1 MATARVIDGRSL
13 AQDVTDDIKK
23 MLSTSST
30 QPGLATILVGDDKAS
45 ALYVANKIKKAAEV
59 GIKSF
64 HYHLPSSC
72 SQAELIELLQSLNAD
87 DSIHG
92 ILVQLP
98 LPRAINEEIIVD
110 GIGAKKDVDGIHPL
124 NFGYLM
130 RGAPHTI
137 ACTPLGIM
145 HLIKSVDFPLRGK
158 NAVVIGRSNIVGK
171 PMAQCLLNEEATVT
185 VCHSYTKNL
194 AEITR
199 TADLVVTATGVA
211 HLVDRSFIKEGAFV
225 IDVGINRDSNNK
237 LVGDVDF
244 DDVKHVASY
253 ITPVPGGV
261 GPLTIAMLLKNC
273 VANFMKG

>member
-13 AQDVTDDIKK
+13 AQDVTDVIKR

-87 DSIHG
+87 DCIHG

-98 LPRAINEEIIVD
+98 LPKAINEEIIVD
-110 GIGAKKDVDGIHPL
+110 AIGAKKDVDGIHPL

-244 DDVKHVASY
+244 HDVKNVASY